1 MNILKKLK
9 LVLLMIGA
17 MLSSYAVYAI
27 EETEEKKP
35 VSGVKPSS
43 KDQKVPSSKPI
54 GPAKA
59 ALLKAHKFP
68 TTSFTKRP
76 AARD

>member
-1 MNILKKLK
+1 MSMLKKLK
-9 LVLLMIGA
+9 LILLMIGA

-35 VSGVKPSS
+35 VSEAKPSS
-43 KDQKVPSSKPI
+43 KGQKVPSSKPI
-54 GPAKA
+54 GSAKA

-68 TTSFTKRP
+68 TTTLSKNQQ
-76 AARD
+76 